1 MLDTAANAA
10 EPMRRSPLSHRQ
22 PIASGEAG
30 IELAERKFVGKLI
43 LRGGAAQIAP
53 LLQES
58 GIALPAMPC
67 TSTAAGGL
75 TALWLGPSE
84 WLLLTPEG
92 EEKSISAAIESAL
105 RGVHFQLADVTDQYT
120 IIQLSGARARQLL
133 MKLTTLD
140 MHRRAFSGGCVKGS
154 IFGRIQATLHLPA
167 GEKAEAPG
175 FDLIVR
181 WSLADYLWCLI
192 ALAGREYG
200 LPEQMPQGRVKL
212 AVPR

>member
-10 EPMRRSPLSHRQ
+10 QPQRRSPLSHRQ

-30 IELAERKFVGKLI
+30 IELAERPFIGKLI
-43 LRGGAAQIAP
+43 LRGDAARIAP
-53 LLQES
+53 LIQES

-67 TSTAAGGL
+67 TSTVAGGL

-92 EEKSISAAIESAL
+92 EEKSISSAIESGL
-105 RGVHFQLADVTDQYT
+105 RGVHFQLAEVTDHYT
-120 IIQLSGARARQLL
+120 VIRLGGAQARQLL

-140 MHRRAFSGGCVKGS
+140 MHPRAFLGGAVKGS
-154 IFGRIQATLHLPA
+154 IFGRVQATLHLPA
-167 GEKAEAPG
+167 GETA

-181 WSLADYLWCLI
+181 WSHADYLWCLL
-192 ALAGREYG
+192 AMAGREYG

-212 AVPR
+212 AMPG

>member
-10 EPMRRSPLSHRQ
+10 QPQRRSPLSHRQ

-30 IELAERKFVGKLI
+30 IELTERPFIGKLI
-43 LRGGAAQIAP
+43 LRGDAAQIAP
-53 LLQES
+53 LLHES

-67 TSTAAGGL
+67 TSTAAGVL

-105 RGVHFQLADVTDQYT
+105 RGVHFQLAEVTDQYT
-120 IIQLSGARARQLL
+120 IIRVRGAHARQLL

-140 MHRRAFSGGCVKGS
+140 MHRRAFSDGCVKGS
-154 IFGRIQATLHLPA
+154 IFGRIQAILHLPA

-181 WSLADYLWCLI
+181 WSHADYLWCLI

-212 AVPR
+212 AVPG